1 MADQK
6 MSEAITYEDADAT
19 ILVAGSPVLI
29 ELAMDS
35 GADAKAGQLVYQS
48 AATTFGVSGDVSQNL
63 GVLLEDPTY
72 DIDTDFIETQAGRI
86 ARLGS
91 GCICRSF
98 VSDHMGTG
106 VSIAAGM
113 LAQHCATQ
121 DGEWTIQS
129 ISSGVTTADE
139 ITLVQLNHIV
149 GRCGKWIAITAD
161 GGSKVGW
168 LMLSV

>member
-1 MADQK
+1 MADEK

-29 ELAMDS
+29 ELAMDA

-48 AATTFGVSGDVSQNL
+48 AAATFGVSGDVVQNL

-106 VSIAAGM
+106 VSISAGM
-113 LAQHCATQ
+113 IAQHCATN
-121 DGEWTIQS
+121 DGEWTVTS
-129 ISSGVTTADE
+129 ISSGVTTADD
-139 ITLVQLNHIV
+139 ITFVQLNHLV
-149 GRCGKWIAITAD
+149 GRCGKFITIVEDA
-161 GGSKVGW
+161 GSKIGW